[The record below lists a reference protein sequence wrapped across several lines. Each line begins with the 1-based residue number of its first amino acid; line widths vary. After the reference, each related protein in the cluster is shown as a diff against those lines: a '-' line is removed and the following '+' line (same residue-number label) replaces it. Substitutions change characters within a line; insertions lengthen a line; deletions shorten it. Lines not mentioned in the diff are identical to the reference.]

1 MRSSRPINKV
11 FEDASDELANLI
23 TRTRQINRLTH
34 ILRRHLDDQLAKHCY
49 VGNIQKPIL
58 TILVDSASWATR
70 LRFVAP
76 DLIGKLSEDNQAFKD
91 IERINIK
98 ILTPSQEKADAAQKQ
113 GPQMNP
119 DNARG
124 IRSLA
129 ETIEDPDLQR
139 ALNKLARHVSEE

>member
-1 MRSSRPINKV
+1 
-11 FEDASDELANLI
+11 
-23 TRTRQINRLTH
+23 
-34 ILRRHLDDQLAKHCY
+34 
-49 VGNIQKPIL
+49 VGNIQKLTL

-76 DLIGKLSEDNQAFKD
+76 DLIGKLSEDNQAFSG

-98 ILTPSQEKADAAQKQ
+98 ILTPSQEKVDVAYRQ
-113 GPQMNP
+113 GPQMSP

-129 ETIEDPDLQR
+129 ENIEDPDLQR